1 MTTTVLDRYGSQ
13 PEPDAELPALDEYGL
28 LRYRGHWVAVS
39 STEERVLRPLLG
51 SWRHLVGSQ
60 QLVETVW
67 PTTKVK
73 ANAIHT
79 LVRRLRRRLQPLG
92 LTVETIR
99 ARGFLMEPL
108 PEDDYIHAVAAGQ
121 GRAAHE
127 GSTWPIS

>member
-1 MTTTVLDRYGSQ
+1 MTTTVLDRDRSQ
-13 PEPDAELPALDEYGL
+13 PEPDAELPDLDEYGL

-51 SWRHLVGSQ
+51 SWRHLVRSE

-108 PEDDYIHAVAAGQ
+108 PEDHSHAIAAAQ
-121 GRAAHE
+121 GRTAYE

>member
-1 MTTTVLDRYGSQ
+1 MTTTVLERDRSQ

-51 SWRHLVGSQ
+51 SWRHLVRSE

-79 LVRRLRRRLQPLG
+79 VVRRLRRRLQPLG

-108 PEDDYIHAVAAGQ
+108 PEDDPIHATAAGP
-121 GRAAHE
+121 GRAAYE

>member
-1 MTTTVLDRYGSQ
+1 M
-13 PEPDAELPALDEYGL
+13 
-28 LRYRGHWVAVS
+28 
-39 STEERVLRPLLG
+39 
-51 SWRHLVGSQ
+51 
-60 QLVETVW
+60 W

-108 PEDDYIHAVAAGQ
+108 PEDDHIHAVAAGQ
-121 GRAAHE
+121 GRAPHE

>member
-1 MTTTVLDRYGSQ
+1 M
-13 PEPDAELPALDEYGL
+13 
-28 LRYRGHWVAVS
+28 
-39 STEERVLRPLLG
+39 LRPLLG
-51 SWRHLVGSQ
+51 SWRHVVGSQ

-73 ANAIHT
+73 ASAIHT
-79 LVRRLRRRLQPLG
+79 LVRRLRRRVQPLG

-108 PEDDYIHAVAAGQ
+108 PEDDHPYAVAAGQ
-121 GRAAHE
+121 GRAADE

>member
-1 MTTTVLDRYGSQ
+1 
-13 PEPDAELPALDEYGL
+13 
-28 LRYRGHWVAVS
+28 
-39 STEERVLRPLLG
+39 
-51 SWRHLVGSQ
+51 
-60 QLVETVW
+60 VW

-99 ARGFLMEPL
+99 ARGLFMEPL
-108 PEDDYIHAVAAGQ
+108 PEDDHIHAVAAGQ
-121 GRAAHE
+121 SRAPHE

>member
-1 MTTTVLDRYGSQ
+1 MTTRVLDRYSSR
-13 PEPDAELPALDEYGL
+13 PEPDAELPSLDEYGL

-60 QLVETVW
+60 QLAETVW

-108 PEDDYIHAVAAGQ
+108 PEDDHIHAVAAGQ
-121 GRAAHE
+121 GRAPHE